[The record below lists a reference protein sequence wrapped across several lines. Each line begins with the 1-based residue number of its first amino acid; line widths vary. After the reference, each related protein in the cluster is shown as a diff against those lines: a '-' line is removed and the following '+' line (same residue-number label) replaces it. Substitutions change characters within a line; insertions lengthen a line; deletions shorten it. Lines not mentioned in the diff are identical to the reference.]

1 MKKIVKNYLRELE
14 ITGIPV
20 NYGILFGSYTG
31 NRTVTKWSDIDLLV
45 VSPIYDK
52 LYTRNEI
59 NLLWRIA
66 ARIDSRI
73 EPIAV
78 GTQQFEI
85 DDKSTILEVARRE
98 GEKIYPQ
105 DIEDSVL

>member
-1 MKKIVKNYLRELE
+1 MADRAIKKIVKNYLKELST
-14 ITGIPV
+14 TGIPIS
-20 NYGILFGSYTG
+20 YGILFGSYSGSQKTD
-31 NRTVTKWSDIDLLV
+31 RWSDIDLLV

-105 DIEDSVL
+105 DK

>member
-1 MKKIVKNYLRELE
+1 
-14 ITGIPV
+14 
-20 NYGILFGSYTG
+20 
-31 NRTVTKWSDIDLLV
+31 
-45 VSPIYDK
+45 
-52 LYTRNEI
+52 
-59 NLLWRIA
+59 IA